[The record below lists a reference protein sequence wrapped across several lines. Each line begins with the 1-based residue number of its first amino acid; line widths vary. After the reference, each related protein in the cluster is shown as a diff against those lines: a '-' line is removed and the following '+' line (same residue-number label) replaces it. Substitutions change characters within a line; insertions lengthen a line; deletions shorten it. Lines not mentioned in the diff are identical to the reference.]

1 MQLSQSEVF
10 ARSECDRWF
19 ARNKSALEQVDL
31 DNDFPLKIMELYRL
45 RPRRVLEIAAANGY
59 RLAAIARRTGAE
71 AVAVELSAAAVS
83 DGKAKFPEVE
93 FVHAAAHAIPLDEPF
108 DLVIVN
114 GLFYVVDRTEL
125 LRSIAEIDR
134 LVADGGFLILG
145 DFLPANLLKVRYHHV
160 PQGEIYSYK
169 QDYSAAFLASGLYHP
184 VSLLT
189 GDSHSRDLNPEARE
203 NDRFCVWL
211 LRKMLHDH
219 YAESSLG
226 R

>member
-1 MQLSQSEVF
+1 MQLDQGEVF

-19 ARNKSALEQVDL
+19 SRNKTALESL
-31 DNDFPLKIMELYRL
+31 DIRNDFPLKVMELYRL

-59 RLAAIARRTGAE
+59 RLAAIAERTGAE
-71 AVAVELSAAAVS
+71 VVAVELSAEAIR
-83 DGKAKFPEVE
+83 DGKSKFPNVE
-93 FVHAAAHAIPLDEPF
+93 FVRAPAHAIPLEKPF

-114 GLFYVVDRTEL
+114 GLFYIVDRAQL
-125 LRSIAEIDR
+125 LRAIAEIDR
-134 LVADGGFLILG
+134 LLADGGFLILG
-145 DFLPANLLKVRYHHV
+145 DFLPAGLLKVRYHHV
-160 PQGEIYSYK
+160 AEGEIYSYK

-189 GDSHSRDLNPEARE
+189 GDCRTRDLNAEAPED
-203 NDRFCVWL
+203 DRFCVWL

>member
-10 ARSECDRWF
+10 AGSECDRWF
-19 ARNKSALEQVDL
+19 ARNKSALERIDL
-31 DNDFPLKIMELYRL
+31 SNDFPLKVMELYRL

-59 RLAAIARRTGAE
+59 RLAAIVRSTGAE
-71 AVAVELSAAAVS
+71 AVAVELSAEAVS
-83 DGKAKFPEVE
+83 DGKTKFPEVE
-93 FVHAAAHAIPLDEPF
+93 FVHAAAHAIPLEKPF

-114 GLFYVVDRTEL
+114 GLFYIVDRTQL

-145 DFLPANLLKVRYHHV
+145 DFLPTSLLKMRYHHV
-160 PQGEIYSYK
+160 EGEIYSYK

-189 GDSHSRDLNPEARE
+189 GDSQTRDLNPEARE

-219 YAESSLG
+219 YAESSLD